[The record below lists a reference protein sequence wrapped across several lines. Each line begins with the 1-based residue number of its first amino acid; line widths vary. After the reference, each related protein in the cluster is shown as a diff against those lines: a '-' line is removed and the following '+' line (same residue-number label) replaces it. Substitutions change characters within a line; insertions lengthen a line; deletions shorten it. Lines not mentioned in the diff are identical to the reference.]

1 MIANILKGGNFC
13 STLNYAIDREEAKII
28 SQNLVGDR
36 TEDLSKQFNWHC
48 RSNPKVTRR
57 VYHLI
62 LAVKPEENIDE
73 PTWKAIAKDYL
84 EGMNLYEV
92 PFVAVRHRDRPH
104 DHIHIITTR
113 IRADG
118 VCVKDGCDYS
128 RSRKVLNE
136 IEEKYNLWRTPPKRL
151 PEPEEEVQKEEVRQK
166 LERMLPVEGMSFER
180 WCEMLSAEN
189 IEVKVL
195 KKRKRSYFLYS
206 YGDKTYLD
214 SSMGESLTHKT
225 LCEKMDWEINPE
237 PPQSRNLTET
247 ELWLMAQLRGAEQLK
262 LGDYQFGKEDS
273 YYTLTHNGILILKYQ
288 HLPGD
293 RALVVSSQQDP
304 QPSLSL
310 DNLKQSRQ
318 LSVNQPAHSKPIGR

>member
-1 MIANILKGGNFC
+1 MIGKILKGGNF
-13 STLNYAIDREEAKII
+13 SDTLNYAIDKEKAKII
-28 SQNLVGDR
+28 TQNVFGDR
-36 TEDLSKQFNWHC
+36 PNDLTKEFKWYCQLNQ
-48 RSNPKVTRR
+48 RVTRR

-62 LAVKPEENIDE
+62 LSVNPEEKIDE
-73 PTWKAIAKDYL
+73 PTWKRIVKDYL
-84 EGMNLYEV
+84 EGMKLCEV
-92 PFVAVRHRDRPH
+92 PFVAVRHSDRPN

-113 IRADG
+113 IKPDG
-118 VCVKDGCDYS
+118 TCIKDGCDYG

-136 IEEKYNLWRTPPKRL
+136 IEEKYDLWRTPPKRS

-195 KKRKRSYFLYS
+195 KKRKRSSFLYN
-206 YGDKTYLD
+206 YGDKSYLD
-214 SSMGESLTHKT
+214 SSMGEFLTHKI

-293 RALVVSSQQDP
+293 RALVVSSQQDT